1 MPTSPTRVV
10 GVDWAAKQWACV
22 ELTDGAVT
30 NVLGLKS
37 FAQVVERFDGAAAIG
52 VDIPIG
58 LPVDGPRR
66 RADLQARSMA
76 GPSTVFV
83 TYPQA
88 VYDCPT
94 HGDAVAMCRDKN
106 WPGIS
111 RQSYGLR
118 THIQDVAPFGDF
130 VHEVHPE
137 VTFQFMNDGRLG
149 YSKHTWNGFFIRRNL
164 LRERGINVPEILS
177 EPLPGVDVLDAA
189 AVAWTA
195 HRIAAGDSL
204 TVPPDPSGTEPTIT
218 Y

>member
-1 MPTSPTRVV
+1 M
-10 GVDWAAKQWACV
+10 
-22 ELTDGAVT
+22 
-30 NVLGLKS
+30 
-37 FAQVVERFDGAAAIG
+37 
-52 VDIPIG
+52 
-58 LPVDGPRR
+58 
-66 RADLQARSMA
+66 
-76 GPSTVFV
+76 FV

-204 TVPPDPSGTEPTIT
+204 TVPPDPPAPNQQSRTESAQWVVLIQRRNPDAPLEPIGSA
-218 Y
+218 

>member
-66 RADLQARSMA
+66 RADLEARSMA

-118 THIQDVAPFGDF
+118 THIQDEEQERTGSARGD
-130 VHEVHPE
+130 P
-137 VTFQFMNDGRLG
+137 
-149 YSKHTWNGFFIRRNL
+149 SIRR
-164 LRERGINVPEILS
+164 RV
-177 EPLPGVDVLDAA
+177 
-189 AVAWTA
+189 
-195 HRIAAGDSL
+195 
-204 TVPPDPSGTEPTIT
+204 PDPGGSWGPTDR
-218 Y
+218 